1 VLVFIDGANEVTL
14 PPPVTRVVP
23 VEVVYQSMVQ
33 PLGAVALKVTV
44 PLPQRLLAL
53 APVGASGTA
62 FTVPLTRSRVA
73 LTQPVVV
80 FRACA

>member
-1 VLVFIDGANEVTL
+1 MPVKVGANEVTL

-23 VEVVYQSMVQ
+23 VEVVYQSIVQ
-33 PLGAVALKVTV
+33 LLGAVALKVTV
-44 PLPQRLLAL
+44 PAPQRALVLAS
-53 APVGASGTA
+53 VGVAGTA
-62 FTVPLTRSRVA
+62 FTVPLTGSLVA